1 MAQEHRDQIMI
12 QKTLRGTV
20 EPQDQQEIDRIGHQR
35 NAKNKG
41 EAIQKPP
48 LHEALVEVHKEYAK
62 ASRAAKD
69 MAEMYKKGT
78 AATEI
83 LNNQCMASQ
92 VENHRLSEQLRE
104 KEEITKKINE
114 EALRRPDE
122 SIQECQQK
130 YQQAEEALK
139 QAKEKAV
146 LLESQT
152 KEMEEQQH
160 STLTEFG
167 NQLREKDNTI
177 TRLRR

>member
-1 MAQEHRDQIMI
+1 MRLAPRAIM
-12 QKTLRGTV
+12 Q
-20 EPQDQQEIDRIGHQR
+20 P
-35 NAKNKG
+35 
-41 EAIQKPP
+41 
-48 LHEALVEVHKEYAK
+48 
-62 ASRAAKD
+62 
-69 MAEMYKKGT
+69 
-78 AATEI
+78 
-83 LNNQCMASQ
+83 LNNQCTASQ
-92 VENHRLSEQLRE
+92 AENHRLSEQLRE
-104 KEEITKKINE
+104 KEEIMKKINE
-114 EALRRPDE
+114 EAVRRPDN
-122 SIQECQQK
+122 SIQEWQQK